1 MNTNYSVYP
10 AIQNPGSQPQSIKGF
25 KAQLINLS
33 PSRKT
38 YRTPTIIKKDP
49 KPIKKINSESKELT
63 GPYLG
68 SGKQPKRLFDLLDA
82 KLCTSLIIK
91 SDDFYSNRIAHMNNV
106 FDAINMLVRN
116 FTDMNHT
123 IFGKAKLNK
132 YTG

>member
-49 KPIKKINSESKELT
+49 KSIKKTNFGSKELT
-63 GPYLG
+63 GSHLG

-82 KLCTSLIIK
+82 KLCTALIIK
-91 SDDFYSNRIAHMNNV
+91 SDDFYGNRIAHADNV
-106 FDAINMLVRN
+106 FDIVNMLVRN
-116 FTDMNHT
+116 FTDMNHAV
-123 IFGKAKLNK
+123 FCKAKLDK